1 MSIVRA
7 STIAGAVALLM
18 GLSGWSVRV
27 EAAPD
32 PACREQRVVMLM
44 TTWCPYCR
52 KASAF
57 FNSHDIKVLEIDIE
71 KTDNERIRA
80 LKGRAGVPAILV
92 GDTVI
97 EGFDEPRLRRLLC
110 IEQR

>member
-7 STIAGAVALLM
+7 SALAGALALLA
-18 GLSGWSVRV
+18 GLSARGARV
-27 EAAPD
+27 DAAPD
-32 PACREQRVVMLM
+32 GTCREQRVVMLM

-52 KASAF
+52 KATAF
-57 FNSHDIKVLEIDIE
+57 FKQHDVNVLEIDIE

-97 EGFDEPRLRRLLC
+97 EGFDEPRLRRMLC
-110 IEQR
+110 IQ

>member
-1 MSIVRA
+1 MSAVRA
-7 STIAGAVALLM
+7 SAIAMALTVLAQL
-18 GLSGWSVRV
+18 GGWSARV

-32 PACREQRVVMLM
+32 PNCREQRVVMLM

-57 FNSHDIKVLEIDIE
+57 FKAHDIKVLEIDIE

-80 LKGRAGVPAILV
+80 LKGRAGVPTILV
-92 GDTVI
+92 GDTVM
-97 EGFDEPRLRRLLC
+97 EGYSEERLRRMLC
-110 IEQR
+110 IG